1 MHYIYIY
8 IFTPDL
14 KTLTLKFKIMGFFS
28 KSKTKFSDDWDTS
41 IPPTFDGE
49 DLYATN
55 YGSSTFVCTIPN
67 SSGIS
72 RAVWKSDDYGNRI
85 IVVCKDYKSY
95 VVYENCVEEIK

>member
-1 MHYIYIY
+1 
-8 IFTPDL
+8 
-14 KTLTLKFKIMGFFS
+14 MGFFS

-72 RAVWKSDDYGNRI
+72 RAV
-85 IVVCKDYKSY
+85 
-95 VVYENCVEEIK
+95 